1 MPPMIQPVHSLLR
14 PILPVASVRFNPLQ
28 GTIPKVLK
36 LFIAGILQIPRSGC
50 DEPHPLR
57 LTQLMG

>member
-36 LFIAGILQIPRSGC
+36 LFIEDIEQ
-50 DEPHPLR
+50 PLVVDKVMNHTR
-57 LTQLMG
+57 FG